1 MCANVCS
8 IWTQK
13 LWNFLWFL
21 KSRSIYGDFFFPFN
35 LGFGSYMPTFVWFL
49 GIGLKPKMDMPWLR
63 ITSFFLYLHTE
74 LIVLALR
81 LSFMVAIWDFYCFP
95 INANPLWSVEDYPSL
110 LACSKSRVSLWEE
123 KLYGVSQALVKRKI
137 VQLAQ
142 KKEKMVYDFF
152 EQSLIKSL

>member
-1 MCANVCS
+1 MWNCACLEVTNFKMQQLPPVQHSAFVIWVNFYMCAIVCYT
-8 IWTQK
+8 WTQK
-13 LWNFLWFL
+13 LWTFLWFL

-95 INANPLWSVEDYPSL
+95 INANPLWSLEDYLSL
-110 LACSKSRVSLWEE
+110 FAC
-123 KLYGVSQALVKRKI
+123 
-137 VQLAQ
+137 
-142 KKEKMVYDFF
+142 F
-152 EQSLIKSL
+152 